1 MMSSLHLIKTQIRF
15 VDGNLAKDLLRLVL
29 FLTMFMGFQAFADD
43 PQDVRQVIQS
53 LYGEDV
59 DAFFCWNSEGDID
72 KKRIVVS
79 ERYFSIDFMRYYG
92 QVCMKHPSIWLDDF
106 RTGQNDSQMAP
117 NNGPPQ
123 ADFTNLKIGQP
134 KINGNQA
141 TIRTTYDLPVASY
154 QEYGNFTLFTL
165 IKENGQWKIDDI
177 ELGGHDMDK
186 YNERESMTALK
197 TYKSVKQYIKKSL
210 METAA
215 KQHKSLK
222 KSP

>member
-1 MMSSLHLIKTQIRF
+1 MSWTR
-15 VDGNLAKDLLRLVL
+15 NLLR
-29 FLTMFMGFQAFADD
+29 FLSILILLTGLPAYGDD

-53 LYGEDV
+53 LYREDV

-79 ERYFSIDFMRYYG
+79 ERYFSTDFMRYYG
-92 QVCMKHPSIWLDDF
+92 QVCMKHPSIWLEDF

-134 KINGNQA
+134 KITGNKA
-141 TIRTTYDLPVASY
+141 TIRTTYDLPVATY
-154 QEYGNFTLFTL
+154 QEYGNFTLFTM
-165 IKENGQWKIDDI
+165 IKENGQWRIDDI
-177 ELGGHDMDK
+177 QLGGHDMDK
-186 YNERESMTALK
+186 YNERESMTALR

-210 METAA
+210 MEAEA
-215 KQHKSLK
+215 KRNKSTK